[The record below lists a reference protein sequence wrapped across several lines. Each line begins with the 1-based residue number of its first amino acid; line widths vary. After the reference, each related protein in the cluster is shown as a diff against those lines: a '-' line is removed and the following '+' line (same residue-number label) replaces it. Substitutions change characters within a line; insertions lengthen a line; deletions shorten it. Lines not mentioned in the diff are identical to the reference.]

1 MNTITKNKWFL
12 FLLGFLFLA
21 NITLLLSF
29 FVFGEKSSTNKGS
42 HSTQSNSGYLAKELQ
57 LSREQDSTFNKMKE
71 EHFRMM
77 KPLWEEI
84 NKSKDSFFRQMNNPA
99 MNDSAISAFT
109 ERIAENNKKA
119 DELMFR
125 HFRELRKQC
134 TPEQQQKF
142 DTLIPKMMTRA
153 GRWHNSKNK

>member
-1 MNTITKNKWFL
+1 MTTITKNKWFL

-21 NITLLLSF
+21 NIALLLSF
-29 FVFGEKSSTNKGS
+29 FVFGERSGTYKGS
-42 HSTQSNSGYLAKELQ
+42 HSTQSNSGYLARELQ
-57 LSREQDSTFNKMKE
+57 LSKEQVSTFNSMKE

-84 NKSKDSFFRQMNNPA
+84 NKSKDSLYRQMNNPA

-109 ERIAENNKKA
+109 ERLAEKNKKA

-134 TPEQQQKF
+134 TPEQQLKF
-142 DTLIPKMMTRA
+142 DTLIPQIMTRM
-153 GRWHNSKNK
+153 GRWHGSKK